1 MMNSY
6 FTKRLLLLLPTLV
19 LVSFLAFWMQE
30 QAPGDPVRQYLHDQE
45 PDATRP
51 LRDQRIY
58 ELAYSRAARKL
69 GMDRPAF
76 YFGIHAA
83 SIPDTTCRILPLNH
97 RKAFLDWC
105 QKTGDPVAVQQWYD
119 QLHLVRDVL
128 LQHDPNV
135 QDRTRI
141 GLRADLDR
149 LSLVTDPSQAMEILT
164 SIPDTVQTA
173 QISQVRASIPV
184 ISQGPVWANWIPRFQ
199 WHGQDNRYHRWI
211 TSWLGL
217 EAQHS
222 WVDGQ
227 PVWRKIGQAARWTL
241 LMNGLAILLAYGL
254 SIPLGVWMARHAG
267 SGRDQWTTLLLYTLY
282 SIPGFWLGT
291 LLLVFLTTPVYGL
304 DLFPSIGLG
313 DIRPEY
319 SGWDVFL
326 IRASHLVLPV
336 FCLTYGSLAYLTRH
350 VRNAMLHE
358 LKQDYIRAAWARGL
372 TEGQVIWRHAF
383 RNALFPLITLFG
395 AVLPAALA
403 GSVAIEV
410 IFNIPGMGR
419 LTFASIISQDWP
431 VVYGVLFLAA
441 LLTLTGSLLADLL
454 YSRADPRIRWRR

>member
-1 MMNSY
+1 MNRY
-6 FTKRLLLLLPTLV
+6 FTRRLLLLLPTLA
-19 LVSFLAFWMQE
+19 LVSLLAFWMQE

-45 PDATRP
+45 PDASRP
-51 LRDQRIY
+51 MRDQRIY
-58 ELAYSRAARKL
+58 ELAYLRAAREL

-76 YFGIHAA
+76 YFSLHAA
-83 SIPDTTCRILPLNH
+83 STPDTACRILPLN
-97 RKAFLDWC
+97 RREAFLDWC
-105 QKTGDPVAVQQWYD
+105 AKTGDPAAVQHWYD
-119 QLHLVRDVL
+119 QVHQFQDAL
-128 LQHDPNV
+128 LRQDPNGR
-135 QDRTRI
+135 DRTLA
-141 GLRADLDR
+141 GLRTDLAR
-149 LSLVTDPSQAMEILT
+149 LPLVTDPDQAMKILA
-164 SIPDTVQTA
+164 SLPDTLE
-173 QISQVRASIPV
+173 SERYHQVRAALPTIPA
-184 ISQGPVWANWIPRFQ
+184 GPVWANWIPTIQ
-199 WHGQDNRYHRWI
+199 WHGPDNRYHRWI
-211 TSWLGL
+211 TSWIGL
-217 EAQHS
+217 SAQRS

-227 PVWRKIGQAARWTL
+227 PIWRKIGQAARWTL

-267 SGRDQWTTLLLYTLY
+267 SVRDQWTTLLLYTLY

-291 LLLVFLTTPVYGL
+291 LLLVFLTTPEYGL

-313 DIRPEY
+313 DLRPDD
-319 SGWDVFL
+319 SRWDIL
-326 IRASHLVLPV
+326 ITRTSHLFLPV

-372 TEGQVIWRHAF
+372 SERQVIWRHAF

-419 LTFASIISQDWP
+419 LTYASIVSQDWP

-441 LLTLTGSLLADLL
+441 MLTLAGSLLADLL
-454 YSRADPRIRWRR
+454 YSRADPRVRWQR

>member
-1 MMNSY
+1 MNTY
-6 FTKRLLLLLPTLV
+6 FTRRLLLLLPTLA
-19 LVSFLAFWMQE
+19 LVSLLAFWMQE

-45 PDATRP
+45 PDASRP
-51 LRDQRIY
+51 MRDQRIY
-58 ELAYSRAARKL
+58 ELAYLRAAHEL

-76 YFGIHAA
+76 YFSIHA
-83 SIPDTTCRILPLNH
+83 SSTPDTACRILPLN
-97 RKAFLDWC
+97 RREAFLDWC
-105 QKTGDPVAVQQWYD
+105 AKTGDPAAVQHWYD
-119 QLHLVRDVL
+119 QLNQYQAAL
-128 LQHDPNV
+128 LRVDPNGR
-135 QDRTRI
+135 DRTLA
-141 GLRADLDR
+141 GLRTDLAR
-149 LSLVTDPSQAMEILT
+149 LPLVTDPDQAMKILA
-164 SIPDTVQTA
+164 SLPDTVESA
-173 QISQVRASIPV
+173 RYHQVRAALPAIPEGV
-184 ISQGPVWANWIPRFQ
+184 VWRNWIPTIQ
-199 WHGQDNRYHRWI
+199 WHGTDNRYHRWI
-211 TSWLGL
+211 TSWIGL
-217 EAQHS
+217 TAQRS

-227 PVWRKIGQAARWTL
+227 PIWRKIGQAARWTL

-267 SGRDQWTTLLLYTLY
+267 SARDQWTTLLLYTLY

-291 LLLVFLTTPVYGL
+291 LLLVFLTTPEYGL
-304 DLFPSIGLG
+304 DIFPSIGLG
-313 DIRPEY
+313 DLRPDD
-319 SGWDVFL
+319 SGWDIL
-326 IRASHLVLPV
+326 ITRTSHLFLPV

-372 TEGQVIWRHAF
+372 SERQVIWRHAF

-419 LTFASIISQDWP
+419 LTYASIVSQDWP

-441 LLTLTGSLLADLL
+441 MLTLAGSLLADLL
-454 YSRADPRIRWRR
+454 YSRADPRVRWQR